1 MRYNLSD
8 SVSDT
13 LADNMAATSPN
24 RRRVKIGAT
33 VDPTL
38 LRVVDDFIARHPG
51 SDRSAVID
59 EALALWHAREQ
70 ERAMRAQFEAPD
82 DVPPEESAAWRRIRR
97 AAAERRFRRPDAAAV
112 ADA

>member
-1 MRYNLSD
+1 MAS
-8 SVSDT
+8 T
-13 LADNMAATSPN
+13 LPN

-38 LRVVDDFIARHPG
+38 LRVVDDYVERHPG
-51 SDRSAVID
+51 CDRSAIID

-82 DVPPEESAAWRRIRR
+82 DVPPEEQRTWRKVRR
-97 AAAERRFRRPDAAAV
+97 AAAERRFCRPGAAA
-112 ADA
+112 DA